1 MLAFV
6 RVQLS
11 PHRTHGN
18 VAQFFD
24 PFVDG
29 LECYWCLLVLENT
42 SEGVE
47 GELVTVLEV
56 AVLFGV
62 LLHRVVGEMDE
73 VVADVQAVLLAG
85 HPKIALLE
93 EV

>member
-1 MLAFV
+1 M

-47 GELVTVLEV
+47 GELVTILEV

-85 HPKIALLE
+85 HPQIALLE